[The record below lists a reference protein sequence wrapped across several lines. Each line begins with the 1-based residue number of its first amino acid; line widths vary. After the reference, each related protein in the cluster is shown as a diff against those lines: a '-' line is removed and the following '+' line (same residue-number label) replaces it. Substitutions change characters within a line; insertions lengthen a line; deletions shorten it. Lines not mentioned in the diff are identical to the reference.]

1 VRGDLCLR
9 GGRVLDVFSG
19 RLRPVDV
26 LVGGGRV
33 LGFGG
38 DARRTVDVAGSVLVP
53 GLVDTHVHIE
63 SSQLSPASFARAV
76 LAHGTTTVV
85 ADPHEIA
92 NVLGT
97 DGIRYMLDAT
107 EGLPLRV
114 LFMVPSCVPA
124 SPFET
129 PGATLGADD
138 VARLLTWDRVL
149 GLGEVM
155 NYPGVLGGD
164 PDLAAK
170 LHAARGRPIDGH
182 APGLS
187 GDALSAYVAAGPR
200 TDHECSTLA
209 EAQEKLAA
217 GMHILIREGSA
228 ARNLDALLPLLCERS
243 APFVHFCTD
252 DRHAETIVRE
262 GHIDGMVRRAIAA
275 GVSPEVAV
283 AAATIHAARAYGIA
297 GVGAIAPGYTADLL
311 VLTDFEAFLVRD
323 VYAEG
328 SRVVADGMAITDLPS
343 PDARPHAAGRD
354 PRGTMNVRLQSDAF
368 RIPATRVGAVRV
380 LAAHPEGLF
389 TDEERAVPRVVDEGI
404 AADPSRDLLKV
415 AVVERHHGS
424 GRVGLGLVR
433 GFGLTRGAVASTV
446 AHDSHNVVVVGA
458 SDAAMATAVRRLVE
472 LGGGQVVAEDD
483 RILAELALPI
493 AGLMSSLSVDEVAAA
508 EAALEAAA
516 HGLGVRLPN
525 PFMTLSF
532 LALPVIPHL
541 KLTDRGLVDVDRFE
555 IVPLY
560 VEGDA

>member
-1 VRGDLCLR
+1 MRGDLCLR

-38 DARRTVDVAGSVLVP
+38 DARRTVDVAGAILVP

-76 LAHGTTTVV
+76 LAHGTTTVI

-92 NVLGT
+92 NVLGA
-97 DGIRYMLDAT
+97 DGIRCMLDAT

-155 NYPGVLGGD
+155 NYPGVLRGD
-164 PDLAAK
+164 PDLTAK
-170 LHAARGRPIDGH
+170 LRAARGRPIDGH

-187 GDALSAYVAAGPR
+187 GDSLSAYVAAGPR
-200 TDHECSTLA
+200 TDHECSTLP

-228 ARNLDALLPLLCERS
+228 ARNLDALLPLLCAQS

-297 GVGAIAPGYTADLL
+297 AVGAIAPGYAADLL
-311 VLTDFEAFLVRD
+311 VLTDLEAFEVRD
-323 VYAEG
+323 VYVEG
-328 SRVVADGMAITDLPS
+328 SRVVADGETITAFPG
-343 PDARPHAAGRD
+343 PDTG
-354 PRGTMNVRLQSDAF
+354 PRGTMNVQLGGDAF
-368 RIPATRVGAVRV
+368 HIPAPRVGTVRV
-380 LAAHPEGLF
+380 LAAHPEGLV
-389 TDEERAVPRVVDEGI
+389 TDEDHVVPQVVDGGI

-433 GFGLTRGAVASTV
+433 GFGLMRGALASTV
-446 AHDSHNVVVVGA
+446 AHDSHNLVVVGA

-493 AGLMSSLSVDEVAAA
+493 AGLMSSLSVDEVAEA

-541 KLTDRGLVDVDRFE
+541 KITDQGLVDVDRFE

-560 VEGDA
+560 VEDGA

>member
-1 VRGDLCLR
+1 MRGDLCLR

-19 RLRPVDV
+19 RFRAVDV

-38 DARRTVDVAGSVLVP
+38 AARRTVDVDGMVLVP
-53 GLVDTHVHIE
+53 GLIDTHVHIE
-63 SSQLSPASFARAV
+63 SSQLSPTSFARAV

-107 EGLPLRV
+107 AGLPLRV

-124 SPFET
+124 SPFDAA
-129 PGATLGADD
+129 GATLDANE

-164 PDLAAK
+164 PDLSAK
-170 LHAARGRPIDGH
+170 LRAAHGRPIDGH

-228 ARNLDALLPLLCERS
+228 ARNLDALLPLLSERS

-252 DRHAETIVRE
+252 DRHAKTIVRE

-297 GVGAIAPGYTADLL
+297 GIGAIAPGYAADLL
-311 VLTDFEAFLVRD
+311 ILTSLEAFEVRD
-323 VYAEG
+323 VYVAG
-328 SRVVADGMAITDLPS
+328 SRVVEDGAVSASSASARTHDL
-343 PDARPHAAGRD
+343 
-354 PRGTMNVRLQSDAF
+354 RGTMNVQIRSDAF
-368 RIPATRVGAVRV
+368 RIPAPRAGTVRV
-380 LAAHPEGLF
+380 LTAHPEGLT
-389 TDEERAVPRVVDEGI
+389 TDEDHVAPRVVEGEI
-404 AADPSRDLLKV
+404 TADPSRDLLKI

-458 SDAAMATAVRRLVE
+458 SDAAMARAVRRLVE
-472 LGGGQVVAEDD
+472 LGGGQVVAEVD

-493 AGLMSSLSVDEVAAA
+493 AGLMSSLSVQDVAAA
-508 EAALEAAA
+508 ETRLEAAA
-516 HGLGVRLPN
+516 QELGSRLPN
-525 PFMTLSF
+525 TFMTLSF

-560 VEGDA
+560 VAEDDA

>member
-1 VRGDLCLR
+1 MRGDLCLR

-19 RLRPVDV
+19 RLRTVDV

-38 DARRTVDVAGSVLVP
+38 DARRVVDVAGTILVP

-63 SSQLSPASFARAV
+63 SSQLSPASFTRAV

-97 DGIRYMLDAT
+97 EGIRYMLDAT
-107 EGLPLRV
+107 EKLPLRV
-114 LFMVPSCVPA
+114 FFMVPSCVPA
-124 SPFET
+124 SPFDS
-129 PGATLGADD
+129 PGAVLDADEVD
-138 VARLLTWDRVL
+138 RLLTWDRIL

-155 NYPGVLGGD
+155 NYPGVLRND
-164 PDLAAK
+164 PDLSAK
-170 LHAARGRPIDGH
+170 LRAAHGRPIDGH

-187 GDALSAYVAAGPR
+187 GDALSAYIAAGPR

-228 ARNLDALLPLLCERS
+228 ARNLDALLPLLNARS

-262 GHIDGMVRRAIAA
+262 GHIDGMVRRAITA
-275 GVSPEVAV
+275 GVAPETAV

-297 GVGAIAPGYTADLL
+297 GVGAIAPGYAADLL
-311 VLTDFEAFLVRD
+311 VLTSLEAFDVRD
-323 VYAEG
+323 VYVAG
-328 SRVVADGMAITDLPS
+328 SRVVEDGAVSASLAS
-343 PDARPHAAGRD
+343 ACVRNL
-354 PRGTMNVRLQSDAF
+354 RGTMNVQLGSDAF
-368 RIPATRVGAVRV
+368 RIPAPRVGAVRV
-380 LAAHPEGLF
+380 LAAHPEGLT
-389 TDEERAVPRVVDEGI
+389 TDEDHVAPRVAEGEI
-404 AADPSRDLLKV
+404 TADPPRDLLKI

-433 GFGLTRGAVASTV
+433 GFGLQSGAVASTV

-458 SDAAMATAVRRLVE
+458 SDAAMATAVRRLAE
-472 LGGGQVVAEDD
+472 LEGGQVVADAD

-493 AGLMSSLSVDEVAAA
+493 AGLMSTLSVDRVAAA
-508 EAALEAAA
+508 EARLEAAA
-516 HGLGVRLPN
+516 HELGSRLPST
-525 PFMTLSF
+525 FMTLSF
-532 LALPVIPHL
+532 LALPAIPHL

-560 VEGDA
+560 VGEDEA

>member
-1 VRGDLCLR
+1 MRGDLCLR

-19 RLRPVDV
+19 RLRAVDV
-26 LVGGGRV
+26 LIGGGNV

-38 DARRTVDVAGSVLVP
+38 DARRTVDVAGAVLVP

-63 SSQLSPASFARAV
+63 SSHLSPASFARAV
-76 LAHGTTTVV
+76 LAHGTTTVI

-97 DGIRYMLDAT
+97 DGVRYMLDAT
-107 EGLPLRV
+107 EGLALRV

-129 PGATLGADD
+129 PGATLDAND
-138 VARLLTWDRVL
+138 VARLLAWDRVL

-170 LHAARGRPIDGH
+170 LQAARGRPIDGH

-187 GDALSAYVAAGPR
+187 GDALSSYVAAGPR

-228 ARNLDALLPLLCERS
+228 ARNLDALLPLLDEHGT
-243 APFVHFCTD
+243 PFVHFCTD

-275 GVSPEVAV
+275 GVVPETAV

-297 GVGAIAPGYTADLL
+297 GVGAIAPGYAADLL
-311 VLTDFEAFLVRD
+311 VLTDLEAFEVCD
-323 VYAEG
+323 VYAAG
-328 SRVVADGMAITDLPS
+328 SRVVDDGAVSASSAL
-343 PDARPHAAGRD
+343 ARTHNL
-354 PRGTMNVRLQSDAF
+354 RGTMNVRLGSDAF
-368 RIPATRVGAVRV
+368 RIPARRVGAVRV
-380 LAAHPEGLF
+380 LSVPPEGLI
-389 TDEERAVPRVVDEGI
+389 TNEDRVAPRVVDGGI
-404 AADPSRDLLKV
+404 SADPSRDLLKI

-433 GFGLTRGAVASTV
+433 GVGLTRGAIASTV

-472 LGGGQVVAEDD
+472 LGGGQVVAEED

-493 AGLMSSLSVDEVAAA
+493 AGLMSSLSVGEVAAA
-508 EAALEAAA
+508 EAALESAA
-516 HGLGVRLPN
+516 HGLGVCLPN

-560 VEGDA
+560 VEDDV